1 MQIYSNTFPSFYRKV
16 SPYLEVI
23 HSIGLLHTCRQ
34 KDAAFAFSL
43 LESAFKQKNG
53 DFFALISHETTLDRK
68 DAFVYKMYRKGN
80 RDFFG
85 PKEELLGWFKTEYN
99 AEKLCTHGSTKLS
112 KKTSV
117 KDRKR
122 FNVVVNK
129 LLSSACKAGYK
140 YVLYYDISKE
150 EYAMWMDCRK

>member
-68 DAFVYKMYRKGN
+68 DAFVYKMYRKGIQETY
-80 RDFFG
+80 F
-85 PKEELLGWFKTEYN
+85 Y
-99 AEKLCTHGSTKLS
+99 
-112 KKTSV
+112 
-117 KDRKR
+117 R
-122 FNVVVNK
+122 FNRSRQN
-129 LLSSACKAGYK
+129 ST
-140 YVLYYDISKE
+140 
-150 EYAMWMDCRK
+150 